1 MSEIAK
7 VPFQLF
13 ESDEEE
19 EATPPKPVPFRINY
33 EPCEDAPTEVDR
45 IHALRRALSRGD
57 THAALKQWL
66 SIAMDRV
73 VNNEE
78 QLQMLAPRDIEG
90 ILRMMLAYRKEL
102 REARKE
108 RRDTAGKEDQA
119 TEAFLKRLELIQNEE

>member
-1 MSEIAK
+1 
-7 VPFQLF
+7 
-13 ESDEEE
+13 
-19 EATPPKPVPFRINY
+19 
-33 EPCEDAPTEVDR
+33 
-45 IHALRRALSRGD
+45 
-57 THAALKQWL
+57 
-66 SIAMDRV
+66 MDRV

>member
-13 ESDEEE
+13 ESDEQE

-57 THAALKQWL
+57 THAALKQWAQKVSWNL
-66 SIAMDRV
+66 IKKDGKCPV
-73 VNNEE
+73 VS
-78 QLQMLAPRDIEG
+78 
-90 ILRMMLAYRKEL
+90 
-102 REARKE
+102 
-108 RRDTAGKEDQA
+108 A
-119 TEAFLKRLELIQNEE
+119 TDFLP